1 MYVPS
6 FITDEDGVQ
15 YPVKSVGG
23 SAFFGNPWLVA
34 IYFDEGIEEILHA
47 TCAHCGNLESITLPS
62 TLKTFKGSF
71 EGCAKLQNFKLNE
84 GLESI
89 DGSFLYGVGLVTR
102 VTIPASL
109 KTITPS
115 ANGPTSG
122 HFTGYD
128 VVASN
133 PYFKSV
139 DGVLLSK
146 DGTILYSV
154 PTSLEWLSDY
164 TTPPGVVTIYPG
176 CFYKVYSLN
185 TLTFRDGVIEATN
198 TITDTR
204 ITTLNLPATL
214 QQSPFSSYAN
224 GRMLQAIN
232 VTAGSQYLSSGDG
245 ILYNA
250 DKTEVLFVPAGR
262 HFDTLTFPDTVK
274 TIGYRAMSC
283 VNINHFTFG
292 KNVSMIRTRGI
303 AECGRYNSTLTEA
316 GQTCVLPASLTTL
329 DPDGIL
335 LNCFFDQYS
344 IDANNPAFMIQNN
357 MLLSKDG
364 TRLYAILLGRN
375 LSIDTLVVPSTVTSC
390 NARIL
395 STIQRNIQ
403 TIDYSQTKITVL
415 TSYTVAGSSDGFQV
429 KLPDTLERLYGGAT
443 VYSNSMESLE
453 LPASVTLIVP
463 SSIYASN
470 LKELIFKNKGTFTAN
485 SIFGEISRSCVIRGY
500 RGSSAE
506 DVARQYTLMFE
517 PLD

>member
-15 YPVKSVGG
+15 YPVKSVG
-23 SAFFGNPWLVA
+23 SNAFFGNPWLVA
-34 IYFDEGIEEILHA
+34 IYFGEGIEEILFA
-47 TCAHCGNLESITLPS
+47 TCAHCGNLERITLPS

-71 EGCAKLQNFKLNE
+71 EGCGRLQNFTLNE

-89 DGSFLYGVGLVTR
+89 DGAFLYGAGLITR
-102 VTIPASL
+102 MSIPASL

-115 ANGPTSG
+115 LSGATSSQ
-122 HFTGYD
+122 FTGYE

-133 PYFKSV
+133 PYFKS
-139 DGVLLSK
+139 DNGVLLSK
-146 DGTILYSV
+146 DGTILYGV
-154 PTSLEWLSDY
+154 PTSSEWVSDY
-164 TTPPGVVTIYPG
+164 TTPSGVVTIYPG
-176 CFYKVYSLN
+176 CFYSVSSLD
-185 TLTFRDGVIEATN
+185 TLTFRDGVVEATD
-198 TITDTR
+198 TITSTR

-214 QQSPFSSYAN
+214 QQSPFSSYAS
-224 GRMLQAIN
+224 GLKLQAIN
-232 VTAGSQYLSSGDG
+232 VAAGSQYLSSEDG

-274 TIGYRAMSC
+274 TIGYRSMSC

-303 AECGRYNSTLTEA
+303 NECGRYTSTLTEA
-316 GQTCVLPASLTTL
+316 GQTCILPASLTTL
-329 DPDGIL
+329 DPDGVL
-335 LNCFFDQYS
+335 FHCFFDQYS

-390 NARIL
+390 NARLL
-395 STIQRNIQ
+395 SGAQRNIQ
-403 TIDYSQTKITVL
+403 TIDYSQTKITEL
-415 TSYTVAGSSDGFQV
+415 SSYTVAGFSDGFQV
-429 KLPDTLERLYGGAT
+429 KLPNTLERLYGGAT
-443 VYSNSMESLE
+443 VFSSSMESLE
-453 LPASVTLIVP
+453 IPASVTLVAS
-463 SSIYASN
+463 SSIFASN

-485 SIFGEISRSCVIRGY
+485 SIFGAISRNCVIRGY